1 VNALVGNFE
10 VPLTG
15 RELLIALRDG
25 KSVQIGRSFLGK
37 ALLLIEQCA
46 EACIDVRTEGDKAFL
61 APERFRMTETGEKAI
76 ANSAISLKVEVNA
89 PRDGNGDAMLDA
101 SATKETALCS
111 R

>member
-76 ANSAISLKVEVNA
+76 ANAVAV
-89 PRDGNGDAMLDA
+89 PRRNDVGTNPLLAVSESGD
-101 SATKETALCS
+101 K
-111 R
+111 